1 MVILGLSGCGLLGS
15 DDLQEPGVAVTSLD
29 DLTAEAG
36 SRDVTD
42 IAIHDDRVTVGV
54 VNGAGTDV
62 ETWQWKDGDISRL
75 DGASEVYE
83 GQLTFPVDS
92 FDLSDP
98 AALCQR
104 AQEVAESTGGYPYV
118 RVHEDKER
126 TRPLLSVYDTGGEPD
141 PVYFTTELAPVAI
154 VDITTADGIATA
166 LDDLTTEQGDQV
178 TKIGSLNDLVYI
190 HVVDESGAVAAYQRA
205 ESLPV
210 TGKAVDPEDEGGEVF
225 DSTTVDPT
233 VIETTRN
240 DMAELTDIPVA
251 EVWQW
256 DIRRP
261 DKDSSP
267 VIRYDVEADDGTRFL
282 VTTDLDGGDV
292 STAEVEKPR

>member
-15 DDLQEPGVAVTSLD
+15 DDPHEPGVAVTALD
-29 DLTAEAG
+29 ELTAEAG

-42 IAIHDDRVTVGV
+42 IAIHDDQVTVGV
-54 VNGAGTDV
+54 VNDAGTDV
-62 ETWQWKDGDISRL
+62 ETWQWKDGDVSRL

-83 GQLTFPVDS
+83 GQLAFPVDS

-98 AALCQR
+98 AALCQQ
-104 AQEVAESTGGYPYV
+104 AQEAAESTGGHPYV
-118 RVHEDKER
+118 SVREDKER
-126 TRPLLSVYDTGGEPD
+126 TRPLLRVYNTGGEPD
-141 PVYFTTELAPVAI
+141 PVYFTAELAPVVT

-166 LDDLTTEQGDQV
+166 LDELTTEQGTNV

-190 HVVDESGAVAAYQRA
+190 HVADESGTVSAYQRA

-225 DSTTVDPT
+225 DAATVDPA
-233 VIETTRN
+233 VIETTRR
-240 DMAELTDIPVA
+240 DMAELADIPDA

-256 DIRRP
+256 EILRP
-261 DKDSSP
+261 DKDSAP
-267 VIRYDVEADDGTRFL
+267 VIRYDVEARDGKHST
-282 VTTDLDGGDV
+282 VTTNLDGGDV